1 MSKKIEKLKKDGR
14 GKNGGARPGSGR
26 KMKEETPIIQELKT
40 LIDNHGK
47 DEIELKAPGGKVIK
61 KARVLILLDKLFVD
75 GLKGSIPAAKE
86 YLDRVLGRAVQPIS
100 GEKDRPL
107 EIRVIDVDPT
117 IAKKYEIN
125 PSTTHHSGGHAPLPG
140 GQLWPALREDDPGR

>member
-1 MSKKIEKLKKDGR
+1 MKKKIEQLNKTTFKKKDGR
-14 GKNGGARPGSGR
+14 SKNGGSRRNSGP
-26 KMKEETPIIQELKT
+26 TPRVEKVVFQNLKA
-40 LIDNHGK
+40 LIENHGQDSVEFK
-47 DEIELKAPGGKVIK
+47 DKDGKVLK
-61 KARVLILLDKLFVD
+61 KARVLALLDKLFVD

-86 YLDRVLGRAVQPIS
+86 YLDRVLGKAVQPLV

-125 PSTTHHSGGHAPLPG
+125 PSTTDNSGGSP
-140 GQLWPALREDDPGR
+140 